1 MPRNITI
8 SFEDGTSHVYQ
19 NAPDSVTPD
28 QVEERASK
36 EFGKKV
42 TALDGG
48 KGAPAQAAPSDEPF
62 PVQLGK
68 QVIGAAAGLGKGAGT
83 VAMGAQELAGRGL
96 SAFGLDKAG
105 DWLQKDAQAGR
116 SKLTGELAPYK
127 AATPLAAG
135 VGEVAGEVIPTLPV
149 GGAIASGLGAIPGV
163 AARIPNLLNA
173 IRTSGMVAGTPAA
186 GNVLAQLATRSAGGA
201 ITSGASAALVDP
213 NSAGTG
219 AIIGGALPV
228 VTKIAGVVGQGVGKA
243 ARAVVGDVAPEVAA
257 LAQRAKALGIDIP
270 VDRLTNSKPLNAV
283 AASLN
288 YVPLSGRAGTEEKM
302 LGSMNRALSRTFGQD
317 SDNVTMALRK
327 ASGDLGQQF
336 DTVLQ
341 SNTVKM
347 TPAFKTALADAE
359 TQATSELGPEAA
371 SIIHKQI
378 VQIQTKG
385 AAGEIEGQAAYNIKK
400 ALDRIGSGNSDAA
413 FYARD
418 LKKKLM
424 DALNESLGP
433 TEAAAFGKVR
443 QQYGNML
450 ALENLAQNGAE
461 GGVSVGR
468 LANLKN
474 INNPDLQE
482 LADIAAQFLRT
493 RESPHGALQ
502 RLVIGGA
509 AAGTAGG
516 LGALP
521 MLPIAAGVG
530 RGVNAALNSN
540 MLKNAAMGVQGQPNA
555 LQRLLENSDLA
566 QLGYRV
572 APVLGAGR

>member
-8 SFEDGTSHVYQ
+8 TFSDGTSHVYQ
-19 NAPDSVTPD
+19 NAPDEVTPD
-28 QVEERASK
+28 QVEARASK

-48 KGAPAQAAPSDEPF
+48 RGAAASTDEPF
-62 PVQLGK
+62 PVKLGR
-68 QVIGAAAGLGKGAGT
+68 QVIGAAAGLGAGAGQ

-96 SAFGLDKAG
+96 AAVGLDKVG
-105 DWLQKDAQAGR
+105 GWLKSDAIAGR
-116 SKLTGELAPYK
+116 AKLAGEIAPFKADAPFAAGAGELA
-127 AATPLAAG
+127 
-135 VGEVAGEVIPTLPV
+135 GEIIPTLPV
-149 GGAIASGLGAIPGV
+149 GGLIAKGLGALPGV
-163 AARIPNLLNA
+163 ASAAPNLLNA
-173 IRTSGMVAGTPAA
+173 IRTGGMVAGQG
-186 GNVLAQLATRSAGGA
+186 GNALAQLGTRAAGGA
-201 ITSGASAALVDP
+201 ITGGASAALVDP
-213 NSAGTG
+213 NSAGMG
-219 AIIGGALPV
+219 AVIGGALPV
-228 VTKIAGVVGQGVGKA
+228 LTKTAGLVGQGAGKA
-243 ARAVVGDVAPEVAA
+243 ARAVVGDVSPEVSA

-302 LGSMNRALSRTFGQD
+302 MGSMNKALSRTFGQD
-317 SDNVTMALRK
+317 SENVTMALRK

-341 SNTVKM
+341 ANTVKM
-347 TPAFKTALADAE
+347 TPAFKAALADAE
-359 TQATSELGPEAA
+359 NQATNELGNEAA

-378 VQIQTKG
+378 AQLQTKG
-385 AAGEIEGQAAYNIKK
+385 ASGEIDGQAAYNIKK
-400 ALDRIGSGNSDAA
+400 ALDRIGAGNSDAA

-482 LADIAAQFLRT
+482 LADIAAQFVRS
-493 RESPHGALQ
+493 RESPHGAAQ
-502 RLVIGGA
+502 RIAVGS
-509 AAGTAGG
+509 TAG
-516 LGALP
+516 LASAASIPGALP
-521 MLPIAAGVG
+521 AAIGAMG
-530 RGVNAALNSN
+530 GARAINSALNSN
-540 MLKNAAMGVQGQPNA
+540 MLKNAAMGVRGQPNA
-555 LQRLLENSDLA
+555 LQRLLSDSDLA

-572 APVLGAGR
+572 TPALAAGR